1 MSEKKYVTYE
11 EFGAVG
17 DGVTNDFAA
26 IYLAHEYANENG
38 LTVKARDG
46 ATYYIH
52 EPLVNGEIK
61 EIIIRTDVKWGSA
74 KFTIDDR
81 DMSAFQKDESYAW
94 RGKNLI
100 KVVSDYPAERI
111 SDPAVL
117 DAVVKAGLDR
127 KSTRA
132 ELKLGYPAM
141 IIPYDES
148 ERVYKRLGYEYLWM
162 GRPKHEVIVLDKDGN
177 ISEETPLMFDYN
189 HLDYIDVFRLDIKPI
204 TIEGGE
210 FTTRASRCNRLYK
223 DENGDT
229 QLIGCYVRRGI
240 NVSRSYTTLKNVK
253 HYVTDEI
260 TPAEQVNE
268 KGEIV
273 WVIPSYFGF
282 FSALNSDH
290 VTFDGCHISGR
301 RLPLRPDGGGAGGT
315 YAISGDAVNKIVFK
329 DCKQVNFW
337 VTVDPVTT
345 EIKPAKEGE
354 PGAVTSMSSYY
365 INGRNVMLFWGA
377 GGTNFCKNM
386 EFIGSEISRFDAH
399 EGLYNGKIIDSK
411 INGMEIVGAGNLLME
426 NSTWYSQGGGHSAGP
441 RNALFYLRD
450 DYASTWEG
458 ELTVKNV
465 NIYAT
470 ITEEKLAYLLCHSYR
485 NWNYGYQAYFPNV
498 SIENLRYYDF
508 ETRKPMGKGTRVYLV
523 GSSIDFEPAIHR
535 EYTLNTNAV
544 YPDVDEDGDGLV
556 DGTDIPFDDFVS
568 PRGVPHPTSKKN
580 MNPVIPPE
588 YVKVIGN
595 KEVGYDFII
604 HDTSVYDDGG
614 FFGTTEFITEDATY
628 VGTADKNTET
638 FKFEKVIYKD

>member
-240 NVSRSYTTLKNVK
+240 NVSRSYTTLK
-253 HYVTDEI
+253 TLS
-260 TPAEQVNE
+260 TTLLTRLLL
-268 KGEIV
+268 
-273 WVIPSYFGF
+273 PS
-282 FSALNSDH
+282 
-290 VTFDGCHISGR
+290 R
-301 RLPLRPDGGGAGGT
+301 
-315 YAISGDAVNKIVFK
+315 
-329 DCKQVNFW
+329 
-337 VTVDPVTT
+337 
-345 EIKPAKEGE
+345 
-354 PGAVTSMSSYY
+354 SMK
-365 INGRNVMLFWGA
+365 RA
-377 GGTNFCKNM
+377 
-386 EFIGSEISRFDAH
+386 R
-399 EGLYNGKIIDSK
+399 
-411 INGMEIVGAGNLLME
+411 
-426 NSTWYSQGGGHSAGP
+426 
-441 RNALFYLRD
+441 
-450 DYASTWEG
+450 
-458 ELTVKNV
+458 
-465 NIYAT
+465 
-470 ITEEKLAYLLCHSYR
+470 
-485 NWNYGYQAYFPNV
+485 
-498 SIENLRYYDF
+498 
-508 ETRKPMGKGTRVYLV
+508 
-523 GSSIDFEPAIHR
+523 
-535 EYTLNTNAV
+535 
-544 YPDVDEDGDGLV
+544 
-556 DGTDIPFDDFVS
+556 
-568 PRGVPHPTSKKN
+568 
-580 MNPVIPPE
+580 
-588 YVKVIGN
+588 
-595 KEVGYDFII
+595 
-604 HDTSVYDDGG
+604 
-614 FFGTTEFITEDATY
+614 
-628 VGTADKNTET
+628 
-638 FKFEKVIYKD
+638 